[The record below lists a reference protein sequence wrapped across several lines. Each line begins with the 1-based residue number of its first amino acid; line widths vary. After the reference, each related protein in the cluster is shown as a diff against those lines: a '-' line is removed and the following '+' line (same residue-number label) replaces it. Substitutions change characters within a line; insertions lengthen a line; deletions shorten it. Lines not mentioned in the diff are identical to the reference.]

1 MTNADDKWHASAP
14 NLARMGM
21 NIWQM
26 FVIGKLYANSL
37 LASMNPREHLRSQ
50 NAGSRSDSHSGTVHF
65 ANLSKLVG
73 EVESPKDGTRRT
85 DASNAAVINV
95 TTVSAAALRTE
106 GEV

>member
-1 MTNADDKWHASAP
+1 
-14 NLARMGM
+14 
-21 NIWQM
+21 M